1 MVRLMAGREANP
13 FVSEAVFAIG
23 GIAAAM
29 VARRFVNVV
38 WVAASG
44 KAVPADPADP
54 RVSTTEAVTF
64 AMATGALVGVA
75 RLLVQRKANS
85 FKGRREAVRA

>member
-1 MVRLMAGREANP
+1 MVPLMAGRDTNP
-13 FVSEAVFAIG
+13 FVSEAVFVVG

-54 RVSTTEAVTF
+54 RVSTAEAVTF

-75 RLLVQRKANS
+75 RLLVQRKANQI
-85 FKGRREAVRA
+85 KGRRAGALA

>member
-1 MVRLMAGREANP
+1 MVRLMAGRDTNP

-23 GIAAAM
+23 GIAAAR
-29 VARRFVNVV
+29 VARRFVNIV
-38 WVAASG
+38 WVAAAG

-54 RVSTTEAVTF
+54 RVSTAEAVTF

-75 RLLVQRKANS
+75 RRLVQRKANK
-85 FKGRREAVRA
+85 FKNRRVGARA